1 MCLQALPFWCL
12 DAKGGES
19 DLRGFAAFL
28 FALFRCFRSNLLL
41 VVLFRYELPKVM
53 LRIRLC
59 GLL

>member
-19 DLRGFAAFL
+19 DLRGFAFHL
-28 FALFRCFRSNLLL
+28 LRLCVFISNLLP
-41 VVLFRYELPKVM
+41 VALFRYELPKVM

-59 GLL
+59 GLY